1 MNKYEKNLL
10 LLLKIGLGNE
20 NGNDICSITN
30 IDWLRIF
37 ELSVEQTVT
46 GTIADAFTKL
56 REDAKPTK
64 KIMLQWIV
72 RVANIEQTNK
82 KQNES
87 LEKLINEIKQ
97 LGAQPI
103 LIKGQGFA
111 LNYPKPLH
119 RQCGDIDIFF
129 KTKEECNKAIAWAH
143 KIDPEAKESFE
154 NKRERKH
161 YTFIYKNSIV
171 EIHNFLCLFE
181 NKRLQGLLQT
191 IIKEELNKEENSV
204 IYING
209 SECFILPPT
218 LSVLHQIIHISRHLL
233 EAGIGMRQICDLA
246 TYLEKYCDSI
256 NRESLQTYIINLELE
271 NIAEAI
277 GFIIHK
283 YLGLSITKVPF
294 KIKEDNADFILN
306 EIFEGGN
313 FGTNRTQYRDTKFN
327 IIRKIKS
334 IVYFYH
340 RCYKYRHLLPSESK
354 SYFFNK
360 ILLNLKLITN
370 TNITKN

>member
-20 NGNDICSITN
+20 NQNDICSITD

-46 GTIADAFTKL
+46 GTVADAFTKL
-56 REDAKPTK
+56 HEDAKPTK
-64 KIMLQWIV
+64 KIMLQWIA

-82 KQNES
+82 QQNKTLAE
-87 LEKLINEIKQ
+87 LINEIKL
-97 LGAQPI
+97 LGTQPI

-111 LNYPKPLH
+111 LNYPTPIH

-129 KTKEECNKAIAWAH
+129 QTKEECNRAITWAH
-143 KIDPEAKESFE
+143 RIDPEAVESIE
-154 NKRERKH
+154 NRRERKH

-181 NKRLQGLLQT
+181 NKKLQGLLQT
-191 IIKEELNKEENSV
+191 IITEELNKKGKSV
-204 IYING
+204 ISING
-209 SECFILPPT
+209 SECLILPST

-233 EAGIGMRQICDLA
+233 EAGIGMRQICDLT
-246 TYLEKYCDSI
+246 TYLEKYYDSI
-256 NRESLQTYIINLELE
+256 NRENLQTYIINLELE

-283 YLGLSITKVPF
+283 YLGLSITKIPF
-294 KIKEDNADFILN
+294 KIKEDYADFILN

-313 FGTNRTQYRDTKFN
+313 FGINRTLYRDTKFN
-327 IIRKIKS
+327 IIKKIKS

-370 TNITKN
+370 TNISKN

>member
-1 MNKYEKNLL
+1 MNKDEKDLL
-10 LLLKIGLGNE
+10 FLLKIGLGNE
-20 NGNDICSITN
+20 HDTCSIAD

-46 GTIADAFTKL
+46 GTVADAFTKL
-56 REDAKPTK
+56 NEEVKPTK
-64 KIMLQWIV
+64 RVMLQWIA

-87 LEKLINEIKQ
+87 LEKLINEIKH
-97 LGAQPI
+97 LGTQPI

-111 LNYPKPLH
+111 LNYPTPIH

-129 KTKEECNKAIAWAH
+129 KTKEECNRAITWAH

-171 EIHNFLCLFE
+171 EIHHFLCLFE
-181 NKRLQGLLQT
+181 NKRLQALLQT

-209 SECFILPPT
+209 SECLILPPT

-256 NRESLQTYIINLELE
+256 NKEHLQAYIINLELE

-370 TNITKN
+370 TNISKN